1 MLEANDRSLS
11 LSVEPHFELFV
22 PPFLRDMPKRKKQS
36 RIHSCK
42 VISTHIERSIYK
54 HKTWPNHLFLKYKTE
69 TRSPS
74 PENKKTEE
82 PEKKLTFFSQNS
94 FNFASFIAKTNKNSE
109 LQQKTPNRENNNGFD
124 ISFNQSPEENKENFN
139 EQGVLAS
146 NISAINNDQS
156 PLEREPPSERQNW
169 NQNRMELLNNLRTNL
184 NEPQNHILASGQG
197 GETGEN
203 DENQR
208 ANSVDFEKVYRQS
221 LKLFI
226 YKTMKNHFF
235 AHLFMFFV
243 ILKFLFDLD
252 SGIVL
257 LNFWIADAFNFI
269 YYGYKIYLSKQY
281 YK

>member
-1 MLEANDRSLS
+1 MFEAKDRSLS
-11 LSVEPHFELFV
+11 LSVEPHFELFL
-22 PPFLRDMPKRKKQS
+22 PPFLREISKRKKHP

-42 VISTHIERSIYK
+42 IISAHIERSIYK
-54 HKTWPNHLFLKYKTE
+54 KKTWPNYLLPKHNTP

-82 PEKKLTFFSQNS
+82 PDKKLTFFSQNS

-109 LQQKTPNRENNNGFD
+109 LQQKTPNQENNNGFD
-124 ISFNQSPEENKENFN
+124 ISFNQNPEENKENFN
-139 EQGVLAS
+139 YQGVLAS

-156 PLEREPPSERQNW
+156 PLEREPPSERPNW
-169 NQNRMELLNNLRTNL
+169 NQNRMELINNLRENF
-184 NEPQNHILASGQG
+184 NEQQNHIVGRVEGREAV
-197 GETGEN
+197 EN
-203 DENQR
+203 EENQR
-208 ANSVDFEKVYRQS
+208 GNSVDFEKVYRQS

-243 ILKFLFDLD
+243 ILKFLFVLD

-257 LNFWIADAFNFI
+257 LNVWIADAFNFI

>member
-1 MLEANDRSLS
+1 MFETKDRSLS
-11 LSVEPHFELFV
+11 LSVEPHFELFL
-22 PPFLRDMPKRKKQS
+22 PPFLREMSKRKKHGP
-36 RIHSCK
+36 IHSCK
-42 VISTHIERSIYK
+42 VISAQIERSS
-54 HKTWPNHLFLKYKTE
+54 HRLKTWPNLFLPKCNTP

-74 PENKKTEE
+74 PEDKKTED
-82 PEKKLTFFSQNS
+82 PDKKLTFFSQNS

-109 LQQKTPNRENNNGFD
+109 LQQKTPNQENNNGFD
-124 ISFNQSPEENKENFN
+124 ISFNQGPEETKENFN
-139 EQGVLAS
+139 DHGVLAS

-156 PLEREPPSERQNW
+156 PLEREPPSERPHW
-169 NQNRMELLNNLRTNL
+169 NQNRMELLNNLRTTL
-184 NEPQNHILASGQG
+184 NEQQGQILARAEG
-197 GETGEN
+197 GENE
-203 DENQR
+203 EQR
-208 ANSVDFEKVYRQS
+208 VNSVDFEKVYRQS

-235 AHLFMFFV
+235 AHLFMFCV

-257 LNFWIADAFNFI
+257 LNVWIADAFNFA